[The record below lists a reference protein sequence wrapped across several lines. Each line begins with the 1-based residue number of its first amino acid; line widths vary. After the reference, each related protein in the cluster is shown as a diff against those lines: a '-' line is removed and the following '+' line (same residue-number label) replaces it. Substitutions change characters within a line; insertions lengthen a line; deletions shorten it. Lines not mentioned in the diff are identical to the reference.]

1 MGVTG
6 SFSWVERVQPY
17 VDFWAT
23 VLQNLVEEDRPHDDT
38 TWEAYIQWYTPR
50 TRSRVMYV
58 PPQPTAPVPDAV
70 RVLASTA
77 YPVRRDQ
84 HYDMAVSLKIHRLS
98 LMVLY
103 ILPFTNN
110 FFCSST

>member
-1 MGVTG
+1 MGVAG
-6 SFSWVERVQPY
+6 RFSWVERVHPY
-17 VDFWAT
+17 IDGWAIA
-23 VLQNLVEEDRPHDDT
+23 LQNVVEEVRPHDDT
-38 TWEAYIQWYTPR
+38 AWEAYIQWYTLR

-58 PPQPTAPVPDAV
+58 LPQPAVSVPDATG
-70 RVLASTA
+70 VLASTA
-77 YPVRRDQ
+77 YSVRRDQ
-84 HYDMAVSLKIHRLS
+84 HYDAAMRLKIQHLS

>member
-1 MGVTG
+1 
-6 SFSWVERVQPY
+6 
-17 VDFWAT
+17 VDGWAAA
-23 VLQNLVEEDRPHDDT
+23 LQNLVEEVRPHDDT
-38 TWEAYIQWYTPR
+38 AWEAYIQRYTPR
-50 TRSRVMYV
+50 TQSRVMYI
-58 PPQPTAPVPDAV
+58 PPQLAAPVPDAA

-84 HYDMAVSLKIHRLS
+84 HYDTAVSLKIHCLS

>member
-1 MGVTG
+1 M
-6 SFSWVERVQPY
+6 
-17 VDFWAT
+17 
-23 VLQNLVEEDRPHDDT
+23 T
-38 TWEAYIQWYTPR
+38 TRRGRRTSSGTPPS
-50 TRSRVMYV
+50 TRSRVMYI
-58 PPQPTAPVPDAV
+58 PPQPAAPVPDAA

-77 YPVRRDQ
+77 YPVRQDQ
-84 HYDMAVSLKIHRLS
+84 HYNATVSLKIQRLS

>member
-1 MGVTG
+1 M
-6 SFSWVERVQPY
+6 VQPY
-17 VDFWAT
+17 VDGLAT
-23 VLQNLVEEDRPHDDT
+23 TLQNVVMEDRPHDVT
-38 TWEAYIQWYTPR
+38 TWEAYIQWYIPR

-58 PPQPTAPVPDAV
+58 PPQLVVPVPDAA
-70 RVLASTA
+70 RVLATTA

-84 HYDMAVSLKIHRLS
+84 HYDMAVTLKIHHLS

>member
-1 MGVTG
+1 V
-6 SFSWVERVQPY
+6 
-17 VDFWAT
+17 
-23 VLQNLVEEDRPHDDT
+23 
-38 TWEAYIQWYTPR
+38 YTPR
-50 TRSRVMYV
+50 TLAHVMYI
-58 PPQPTAPVPDAV
+58 PPQHAAPVPNAT

-84 HYDMAVSLKIHRLS
+84 HYDTTMSLKIHSLS

-103 ILPFTNN
+103 ILQFTNN